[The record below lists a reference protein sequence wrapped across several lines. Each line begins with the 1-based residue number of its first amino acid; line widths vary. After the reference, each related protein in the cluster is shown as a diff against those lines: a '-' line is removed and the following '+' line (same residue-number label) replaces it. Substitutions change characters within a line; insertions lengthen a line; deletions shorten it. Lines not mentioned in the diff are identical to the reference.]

1 MNLQYFPL
9 DRQLCPVEI
18 ESCESHGPHC
28 RCVIKSSEFFLLC
41 PFVCAFRRIGR
52 RRRPVGFT
60 TSEIRYKWVDN
71 PKAVA
76 ILPEVE
82 LPQFQVMGYRKR
94 AYTYALT
101 TGKADAL
108 IAANLPAA

>member
-1 MNLQYFPL
+1 MVHTVVVSLSHLNSF
-9 DRQLCPVEI
+9 
-18 ESCESHGPHC
+18 SCARS
-28 RCVIKSSEFFLLC
+28 CV
-41 PFVCAFRRIGR
+41 PFRRIGR

-101 TGKADAL
+101 TGKTDAL